1 MHSVGHAAERSNG
14 CDGHCHLSRGTDP
27 KKKSFVAM
35 TSGLENYIDVMRSQ
49 WVLLTALKEEV
60 FFEKKINGLVL
71 IDSYAL
77 INRLGFG
84 EARSD
89 LCNGCLQKIE
99 NA

>member
-1 MHSVGHAAERSNG
+1 MGIAHSLERG
-14 CDGHCHLSRGTDP
+14 
-27 KKKSFVAM
+27 
-35 TSGLENYIDVMRSQ
+35 GLLR
-49 WVLLTALKEEV
+49 
-60 FFEKKINGLVL
+60 KKINGLVL

-77 INRLGFG
+77 IKRLGFG

>member
-1 MHSVGHAAERSNG
+1 MGIAHSLERG
-14 CDGHCHLSRGTDP
+14 
-27 KKKSFVAM
+27 
-35 TSGLENYIDVMRSQ
+35 GLLR
-49 WVLLTALKEEV
+49 
-60 FFEKKINGLVL
+60 KKINGLVL

-99 NA
+99 NAYDLLPVD